1 MGLAIIKKFVN
12 KIRIRLISQ
21 LISGISRVLQK
32 LTRYFNSTINFVP
45 SFHLCPVIF
54 YLTLLLLAS
63 GKSITTLVFKAGVSL

>member
-32 LTRYFNSTINFVP
+32 LTGYFNSTINFVS
-45 SFHLCPVIF
+45 SFPLCPVIF

-63 GKSITTLVFKAGVSL
+63 GKSIITLVFKAGVSL